1 MSYTCVLCCRTTK
14 INRNLL
20 TTVASV
26 DVEEKIKQAYE
37 YINGISLSRIILN
50 ETVHRECYAKY
61 HRRYIYASKTKRSS
75 TEVSNRRLPLTDCT
89 NFQCSSSS
97 SIPVTSTNQH
107 FKENSANKTSQRAD
121 DGELVIRWMT
131 VPGAPNDISLTKCM
145 KCTNGCH
152 RCKCSTNNLSCTP
165 FCGCSIGQCTN
176 RASTQITINKN
187 SKKKQAS
194 PLINKFSFD
203 DDYDSDIQYD
213 NQMEN
218 TRNLNCEDDHED
230 NDEEVSLEFIY
241 DNNDDASFISSTKT
255 DCLNDNESQSN
266 LMNVSSDLE
275 SSY

>member
-107 FKENSANKTSQRAD
+107 FKENSANKTCIFVDSAD
-121 DGELVIRWMT
+121 TLCSNT
-131 VPGAPNDISLTKCM
+131 SSF
-145 KCTNGCH
+145 
-152 RCKCSTNNLSCTP
+152 STNT
-165 FCGCSIGQCTN
+165 T
-176 RASTQITINKN
+176 
-187 SKKKQAS
+187 
-194 PLINKFSFD
+194 
-203 DDYDSDIQYD
+203 
-213 NQMEN
+213 EE
-218 TRNLNCEDDHED
+218 LNERMMV
-230 NDEEVSLEFIY
+230 N
-241 DNNDDASFISSTKT
+241 
-255 DCLNDNESQSN
+255 
-266 LMNVSSDLE
+266 
-275 SSY
+275 